1 MTERGPWRQPDV
13 MGGTDEPSDVLE
25 GGREPP
31 DEEPD
36 VMEDGSDRPSDVLE
50 DGREPAGEDRD
61 VMRRGRE
68 PAGEDR
74 DVITGEDQ

>member
-1 MTERGPWRQPDV
+1 
-13 MGGTDEPSDVLE
+13 MGG
-25 GGREPP
+25 P
-31 DEEPD
+31 DE
-36 VMEDGSDRPSDVLE
+36 PSDVLE

-61 VMRRGRE
+61 VMKRGRE